1 MTVQLVKAFDHEP
14 SFGGGNGRAYIW
26 SFLFFFKIR
35 ESNSEQETKLESLLK
50 IRV

>member
-14 SFGGGNGRAYIW
+14 SFGGGSERAYIW
-26 SFLFFFKIR
+26 SFLFFKIR

>member
-14 SFGGGNGRAYIW
+14 TFGGSKRAYIW
-26 SFLFFFKIR
+26 GFLFFKIR